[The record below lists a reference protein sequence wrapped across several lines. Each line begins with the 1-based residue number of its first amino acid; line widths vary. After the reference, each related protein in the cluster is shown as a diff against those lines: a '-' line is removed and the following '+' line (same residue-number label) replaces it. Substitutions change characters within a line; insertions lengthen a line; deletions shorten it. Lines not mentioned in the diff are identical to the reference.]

1 MVMIR
6 YYKGT
11 VFNAGVEAIVN
22 TVNCD
27 GVMGAGIAL
36 EFGLRYPDM
45 YKDYV
50 IKCKKGDTCTG
61 KVDYFKDSSGIIIVN
76 FPTKIHFKYPSKIEW
91 IESGLKAFAAS
102 YKDYGFNSI
111 AFPKLGTSKGGLDWK
126 QVCPLMEKYLS
137 SLELDVVICLD
148 DMREAQGTEKNML
161 EMFNVTSIES
171 LSRIV
176 RLTSKQKEIIT
187 ANQPYKRFWEI
198 GRTQGI
204 GKKTYASLFTHFYN
218 KVNDDN
224 VNEQVSIYDM

>member
-1 MVMIR
+1 MII

-11 VFNAGVEAIVN
+11 VFNAGTEAIVN

-45 YKDYV
+45 YKDYE
-50 IKCKKGDTCTG
+50 IKCKKGQICAG
-61 KVDYFKDSSGIIIVN
+61 KVDYFKDSTGIIIVN

-91 IESGLKAFAAS
+91 IESGLNAFTTN
-102 YKDYGFNSI
+102 YKNYGFNSI

-126 QVCPLMEKYLS
+126 QVCPLMEKYLAP
-137 SLELDVVICLD
+137 LELDIVICLD
-148 DMREAQGTEKNML
+148 DMKEAEGIEKNML
-161 EMFNVTSIES
+161 DMFNAAPIES
-171 LSRIV
+171 LSKVV
-176 RLTSKQKEIIT
+176 RLTSKQKYAIA
-187 ANQPYKRFWEI
+187 ANQPYRRFWEI

-204 GKKTYASLFTHFYN
+204 GKKTYASLFNYFYN
-218 KVNDDN
+218 KVNYDT